1 MNTLINQ
8 ISGVGVFSQS
18 LIPLHL
24 KSIVLKL
31 NGDIGKSWNYILI
44 VVLLADLALW

>member
-18 LIPLHL
+18 LIP
-24 KSIVLKL
+24 